1 MKQLSFIASLFMG
14 IVMASISFGWVRQ
27 QASPYLSDSF
37 AYPVSPQI
45 VERKGIINAKALA
58 GTVVDSAGTPIPQ
71 VLVEQLSVE
80 GKRSQAVL
88 TDLRGSLLLN
98 SEVEGLYQLRVSKPG
113 FDSQL
118 IRVKVS
124 KGEKKALTVKL
135 TVSH

>member
-27 QASPYLSDSF
+27 QASPYLSDRF

-45 VERKGIINAKALA
+45 VERKGIIDAKALA
-58 GTVVDSAGTPIPQ
+58 GTVVDLAGTPIPQ

-80 GKRSQAVL
+80 GKRSKAVL
-88 TDLRGSLLLN
+88 TDLRGSFLMI
-98 SEVEGLYQLRVSKPG
+98 SEVEGLYELRISKPG